1 MSETLLSVGID
12 IGTSTTQLILSRL
25 TLANRA
31 NPFSVPRIAIEDR
44 EVLYRSGIHFTPL
57 LSDTV
62 IDAEGVRTIV
72 AEEYRKSGFAPEQV
86 DTGAVII
93 TGETARKENA
103 REVLSALSQ
112 FAGVFVVATAGPDLE
127 SILAARGAGADEYSR
142 EHHTDVLH
150 FDIGGGTSN
159 LALYSHGEL
168 AATGCLDVGGRLIKL
183 DREGTVTYVSPVLKR
198 GAMWASPPTVGQK
211 AAPEGLEPV
220 IRSMVEALEQAAG
233 LRPGRDRLDAFLTQ
247 GTRWEPRAVP
257 VVSFSGGVADCIYAP
272 PGDWKAYG
280 DIGVLLGRAI
290 AASPAFQGAG
300 RFRGEE
306 PLHRAVRLHH
316 LLPGHRLPPEEPA
329 HPQADWRGGAGGRR
343 RPGTVHPGQA
353 GVVCRRGRAEPACPG
368 PAGGGKPL
376 LRPGGRAGP
385 RDCRGA
391 GAPARPRD
399 RPRGAGGGRPGQGA
413 GSGHGPEGGG
423 PPPLPGQRGGG
434 QGRLYR
440 HRRARGGRRCI
451 TSCHQ
456 DAGIQQIVTAKERS
470 HDTQNKVAGAR
481 VRV

>member
-44 EVLYRSGIHFTPL
+44 EVLYRSGIHF
-57 LSDTV
+57 TV

-112 FAGVFVVATAGPDLE
+112 FAGDFVVATAGPDLE

-142 EHHTDVLH
+142 EHHTDELH

-306 PLHRAVRLHH
+306 TIRA
-316 LLPGHRLPPEEPA
+316 
-329 HPQADWRGGAGGRR
+329 
-343 RPGTVHPGQA
+343 TV
-353 GVVCRRGRAEPACPG
+353 V
-368 PAGGGKPL
+368 
-376 LRPGGRAGP
+376 
-385 RDCRGA
+385 
-391 GAPARPRD
+391 
-399 RPRGAGGGRPGQGA
+399 GA
-413 GSGHGPEGGG
+413 GSHSTELSGSTIYYRDIAFPLKNLPILKLTGEEERGDAAALAQCIRDKLGWFADEGGLS
-423 PPPLPGQRGGG
+423 PLALALRGEGNPSYA
-434 QGRLYR
+434 RVDEL
-440 HRRARGGRRCI
+440 ARGI
-451 TSCHQ
+451 
-456 DAGIQQIVTAKERS
+456 AGGLEPLLAQGIAPVVLVEADQAKVLGQAMAQRVEGPLLCLDS
-470 HDTQNKVAGAR
+470 VGVDNGDYIDIGAPVAGGA
-481 VRV
+481 VLPVVIKTLVFNKS

>member
-112 FAGVFVVATAGPDLE
+112 FAGDFVVATAGPDLE

-168 AATGCLDVGGRLIKL
+168 AATGCESYYRGPLMEKIVAFSQATGGYFCEDDFRNYK
-183 DREGTVTYVSPVLKR
+183 
-198 GAMWASPPTVGQK
+198 
-211 AAPEGLEPV
+211 PEWVEP
-220 IRSMVEALEQAAG
+220 IST
-233 LRPGRDRLDAFLTQ
+233 D
-247 GTRWEPRAVP
+247 
-257 VVSFSGGVADCIYAP
+257 
-272 PGDWKAYG
+272 
-280 DIGVLLGRAI
+280 
-290 AASPAFQGAG
+290 
-300 RFRGEE
+300 
-306 PLHRAVRLHH
+306 
-316 LLPGHRLPPEEPA
+316 
-329 HPQADWRGGAGGRR
+329 
-343 RPGTVHPGQA
+343 
-353 GVVCRRGRAEPACPG
+353 
-368 PAGGGKPL
+368 
-376 LRPGGRAGP
+376 
-385 RDCRGA
+385 
-391 GAPARPRD
+391 
-399 RPRGAGGGRPGQGA
+399 
-413 GSGHGPEGGG
+413 
-423 PPPLPGQRGGG
+423 
-434 QGRLYR
+434 
-440 HRRARGGRRCI
+440 
-451 TSCHQ
+451 
-456 DAGIQQIVTAKERS
+456 
-470 HDTQNKVAGAR
+470 
-481 VRV
+481 

>member
-62 IDAEGVRTIV
+62 IDAEGVRAIV

-93 TGETARKENA
+93 TGESARKENA

-112 FAGVFVVATAGPDLE
+112 FAGDFVVATAGPDLE

-198 GAMWASPPTVGQK
+198 GEMWASPPAVGQK

-280 DIGVLLGRAI
+280 DIGVLLGRAF
-290 AASPAFQGAG
+290 AVSPAF
-300 RFRGEE
+300 
-306 PLHRAVRLHH
+306 L
-316 LLPGHRLPPEEPA
+316 
-329 HPQADWRGGAGGRR
+329 AGGR
-343 RPGTVHPGQA
+343 
-353 GVVCRRGRAEPACPG
+353 
-368 PAGGGKPL
+368 
-376 LRPGGRAGP
+376 
-385 RDCRGA
+385 
-391 GAPARPRD
+391 
-399 RPRGAGGGRPGQGA
+399 
-413 GSGHGPEGGG
+413 S
-423 PPPLPGQRGGG
+423 
-434 QGRLYR
+434 
-440 HRRARGGRRCI
+440 GGRRPSGPRWWGRGATPPSCPAPPSTTG
-451 TSCHQ
+451 TSP
-456 DAGIQQIVTAKERS
+456 S
-470 HDTQNKVAGAR
+470 P
-481 VRV
+481 

>member
-112 FAGVFVVATAGPDLE
+112 FAGDFVVATAGPDLE

-183 DREGTVTYVSPVLKR
+183 DREGTVTYVSPVLKL
-198 GAMWASPPTVGQK
+198 S
-211 AAPEGLEPV
+211 L
-220 IRSMVEALEQAAG
+220 IH
-233 LRPGRDRLDAFLTQ
+233 
-247 GTRWEPRAVP
+247 
-257 VVSFSGGVADCIYAP
+257 I
-272 PGDWKAYG
+272 
-280 DIGVLLGRAI
+280 
-290 AASPAFQGAG
+290 
-300 RFRGEE
+300 
-306 PLHRAVRLHH
+306 
-316 LLPGHRLPPEEPA
+316 
-329 HPQADWRGGAGGRR
+329 
-343 RPGTVHPGQA
+343 
-353 GVVCRRGRAEPACPG
+353 
-368 PAGGGKPL
+368 
-376 LRPGGRAGP
+376 
-385 RDCRGA
+385 
-391 GAPARPRD
+391 
-399 RPRGAGGGRPGQGA
+399 
-413 GSGHGPEGGG
+413 
-423 PPPLPGQRGGG
+423 
-434 QGRLYR
+434 
-440 HRRARGGRRCI
+440 
-451 TSCHQ
+451 
-456 DAGIQQIVTAKERS
+456 
-470 HDTQNKVAGAR
+470 
-481 VRV
+481 